1 MRAAF
6 HHAEE
11 LAPRIRTFWFEPLE
25 PIEFVAG
32 QFTQLHVP
40 HAGADERGA
49 DRWMTIS
56 SSPHQPL
63 VGITT
68 SLAAEHGSS
77 FKRALQALQA
87 GQEITLAAPIGDF
100 VLPKNA
106 ALPLVFVAAGL
117 GITPAASILSWLHHS
132 GQQRDIMLLRF
143 AEHAPEQSLPFAPLL
158 EASVASGLLRY
169 RLELRGATSWHEP
182 AAAQGPDSP
191 SAASLLAELARSKPE
206 ALFFLAGPEA
216 FVESL
221 AGALRNQGIAH
232 YQIVADLFP
241 GYM

>member
-6 HHAEE
+6 HHAEQI
-11 LAPRIRTFWFEPLE
+11 APRVRTFWFEPLG

-32 QFTQLHVP
+32 QFTQLHLP
-40 HAGADERGA
+40 HADVDARGT

-56 SSPHQPL
+56 SSPHEPRI
-63 VGITT
+63 GITT

-77 FKRALQALQA
+77 FKRALHALRP

-100 VLPKNA
+100 VLPKNT

-117 GITPAASILSWLHHS
+117 GITPTASILSWLHHS
-132 GQQRDIMLLRF
+132 GEQRDITLLRF
-143 AEHAPEQSLPFAPLL
+143 AEHTPEQPLPFAPLI

-169 RLELRGATSWHEP
+169 RLELRNATSGRERATTRP
-182 AAAQGPDSP
+182 SDSP
-191 SAASLLAELARSKPE
+191 SAESLLAELAQQTPE

-221 AGALRNQGIAH
+221 AQVLRAQGIAP

-241 GYM
+241 GYP